1 MINTSFRKTKHWYYD
16 AVVAYITLQ
25 GYSRQEA
32 RRMVNRHGLK
42 TLLRRYA
49 VCTMHCPP
57 SATAEMILEFYQ
69 REENSN
75 ECK

>member
-25 GYSRQEA
+25 GYSRRKA
-32 RRMVNRHGLK
+32 RQMVNKYGLK

-49 VCTMHCPP
+49 AHTMHYPP

-69 REENSN
+69 REKN
-75 ECK
+75 K